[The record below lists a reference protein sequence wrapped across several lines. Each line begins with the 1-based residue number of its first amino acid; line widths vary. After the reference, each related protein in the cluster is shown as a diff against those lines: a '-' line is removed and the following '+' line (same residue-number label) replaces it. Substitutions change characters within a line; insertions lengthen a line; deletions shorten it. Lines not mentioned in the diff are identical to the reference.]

1 MYPNLDRYRYS
12 NPVRARKRR
21 ARLLVA
27 GAAVVLLLGLGAVGL
42 FVLRP
47 ALARRADARG
57 EQADYAA
64 LWKQGLYREVSAAAS
79 RELERDPMSY
89 RALVYYGLASYYRAY
104 QEKALE
110 NRIPLLDEA
119 IVALRRARLDPRSA
133 ALGQI
138 DEALGEAYYYK
149 GRFYYDLA
157 VKYIESAIARG
168 YQDNNAYEYL
178 GLAYGGLGEA
188 ARELAAFQKAAEKD
202 PSDLLLLS
210 IGKSYLKLGR
220 RQEAEES
227 LLRALNKTEDPNI
240 EKESRFRLADIYRER
255 GDLLKAEAEYR
266 GIIAVDPDSAEAH
279 FQLGELYSAM
289 KDPVRARAEYRKT
302 LGIDPT
308 HYGARRRY
316 YR

>member
-1 MYPNLDRYRYS
+1 MYRNLDRYRYS

-21 ARLLVA
+21 TRLIVAAAAALVVVA
-27 GAAVVLLLGLGAVGL
+27 LAVLGLV
-42 FVLRP
+42 FLRP
-47 ALARRADARG
+47 ALARRAEARG

-64 LWKQGLYREVSAAAS
+64 LWKQGLYGEVATAAS
-79 RELERDPMSY
+79 RELERDPMSW
-89 RALVYYGLASYYRAY
+89 RALVYFGLASYYRAY

-110 NRIPLLDEA
+110 NKIPLLDQA
-119 IVALRRARLDPRSA
+119 IVALRRARLDPQATAR
-133 ALGQI
+133 GQV
-138 DEALGEAYYYK
+138 DQALGEAYYYK
-149 GRFYYDLA
+149 GRFYYDLT
-157 VKYIESAIARG
+157 VKYIESALASG
-168 YQDNNAYEYL
+168 YADRNAYEYL
-178 GLAYGGLGEA
+178 GLAYGGLGDA
-188 ARELAAFQKAAEKD
+188 ARELASFQKAAETD

-210 IGKSYLKLGR
+210 IGKSYLKLGQ

-255 GDLLKAEAEYR
+255 GDLLKAEAEYH
-266 GIIAVDPDSAEAH
+266 GIVAVDPDSAEAH

-289 KDPVRARAEYRKT
+289 NDPVRARAEYRKT
-302 LGIDPT
+302 LSIDPT

>member
-1 MYPNLDRYRYS
+1 MYRNLDRYRYS

-21 ARLLVA
+21 ARLLLVGA
-27 GAAVVLLLGLGAVGL
+27 GVLAAAGVAVVLGLTVW
-42 FVLRP
+42 P
-47 ALARRADARG
+47 ALARRAEARG
-57 EQADYAA
+57 PQVDLAA
-64 LWKQGLYREVSAAAS
+64 LWRQGLYREVAGEAA
-79 RELERDPMSY
+79 RELEREPMSW
-89 RALVYYGLASYYRAY
+89 RALAYFGLATYYRAY

-110 NRIPLLDEA
+110 VRIPLLDQA
-119 IVALRRARLDPRSA
+119 IAALRRARLDPHASA
-133 ALGQI
+133 RGPI
-138 DEALGEAYYYK
+138 DQALGEAYYYK

-157 VKYIESAIARG
+157 VKYIESAIAGG
-168 YQDNNAYEYL
+168 YVDRNAYEYL
-178 GLAYGGLGEA
+178 GLAYGGLGDA

-210 IGKSYLKLGR
+210 IGKSYVKLGQ
-220 RQEAEES
+220 RQQAEES

-266 GIIAVDPDSAEAH
+266 AIVTVDPGSAEAH

-289 KDPVRARAEYRKT
+289 NDPVRARAEYRKT

>member
-21 ARLLVA
+21 ARLLLVVA
-27 GAAVVLLLGLGAVGL
+27 VAVVLVGL
-42 FVLRP
+42 ATVGFLFLRP
-47 ALARRADARG
+47 AMARRAEARG
-57 EQADYAA
+57 EQADYAT
-64 LWKQGLYREVSAAAS
+64 LWKQGLYREVAAAAS
-79 RELERDPMSY
+79 RELERDPMSH
-89 RALVYYGLASYYRAY
+89 RALVYFGLASYYRAY

-110 NRIPLLDEA
+110 SRIPLLDEA
-119 IVALRRARLDPRSA
+119 ITALRRARLDPRSVS
-133 ALGQI
+133 LGQI

-149 GRFYYDLA
+149 GRYYYDLT
-157 VKYIESAIARG
+157 VKYVESALARG
-168 YQDNNAYEYL
+168 YQDRNAYEYL
-178 GLAYGGLGEA
+178 GLAYGGLGDAE
-188 ARELAAFQKAAEKD
+188 RELAAFQKAAEKD

-227 LLRALNKTEDPNI
+227 LLRALNKSEDPNI

-255 GDLLKAEAEYR
+255 GELLKAEAEYR
-266 GIIAVDPDSAEAH
+266 GIVAVDPDSAEAH
-279 FQLGELYSAM
+279 FQLGELYGAM
-289 KDPVRARAEYRKT
+289 NDPVRARAEYRKT